1 MYLQKEES
9 VEEGVSDVKSEITC
23 KSEETDCGDDV
34 VPEPSPEAEVHEI
47 RCGSLS
53 GKLHMQRFICP
64 GIHRN
69 CIEFEGRLITPRQ
82 FTIKAEKDKQKDWKG
97 SIRLGRYNLRTLME
111 LKTLDFFDHA
121 TTCSLK
127 CQSRNYIKNRK
138 GELDALSFLESIST
152 PENAGD
158 LRRSS
163 TSTTD
168 FDDVS
173 LCDEIRE
180 VKRKASALD
189 DYVTQTVPSINGSA
203 ALARIGLRA
212 EDLKMATSPN
222 VSRQTQLPQLN
233 NDLLYNTDQ
242 RPLFTNLSPT
252 NNTNGNPVNLPSV
265 NSQNV
270 PQLNGLIKNETSTSA
285 ADISNE
291 ALAMLLQS
299 LIDQQN
305 DTNNRS
311 NFFSNLAALNNTT
324 TFMANVPAHPTNVV
338 TSNALSNEVKP
349 MTIFQSEG
357 GLNKEEKNSGSVG
370 NIKRIMETNPTT
382 FWSKMRELGVLEDLL
397 QILSTTVEQLKH
409 LYLVGGSST
418 EEFAAQKLSSLAS
431 VLDLG
436 VVFGE
441 KIHSRYVQTTLE
453 SNLINKELQELQR
466 KADEHRRKLE
476 HAKRKSQF
484 FDQIIKST
492 DEPDLKKLHMNM

>member
-1 MYLQKEES
+1 MTL
-9 VEEGVSDVKSEITC
+9 
-23 KSEETDCGDDV
+23 
-34 VPEPSPEAEVHEI
+34 
-47 RCGSLS
+47 
-53 GKLHMQRFICP
+53 ICVM
-64 GIHRN
+64 
-69 CIEFEGRLITPRQ
+69 F
-82 FTIKAEKDKQKDWKG
+82 
-97 SIRLGRYNLRTLME
+97 
-111 LKTLDFFDHA
+111 
-121 TTCSLK
+121 
-127 CQSRNYIKNRK
+127 
-138 GELDALSFLESIST
+138 
-152 PENAGD
+152 
-158 LRRSS
+158 
-163 TSTTD
+163 
-168 FDDVS
+168 
-173 LCDEIRE
+173 RE

-370 NIKRIMETNPTT
+370 NIKRIMET
-382 FWSKMRELGVLEDLL
+382 SKTPL
-397 QILSTTVEQLKH
+397 
-409 LYLVGGSST
+409 
-418 EEFAAQKLSSLAS
+418 
-431 VLDLG
+431 
-436 VVFGE
+436 
-441 KIHSRYVQTTLE
+441 
-453 SNLINKELQELQR
+453 
-466 KADEHRRKLE
+466 
-476 HAKRKSQF
+476 
-484 FDQIIKST
+484 
-492 DEPDLKKLHMNM
+492 